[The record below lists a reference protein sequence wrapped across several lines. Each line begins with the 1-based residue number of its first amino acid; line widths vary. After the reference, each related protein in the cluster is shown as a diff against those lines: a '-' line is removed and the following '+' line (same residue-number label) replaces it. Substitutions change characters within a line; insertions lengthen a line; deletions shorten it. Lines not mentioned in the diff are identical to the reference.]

1 MTTPSTE
8 TIINYLSDTFGS
20 NVQGSEL
27 HQACRHFDISYQTIT
42 KRLENYKV
50 DRGQWNLSQSVE
62 QIEKS
67 YHAPSASS
75 SQTFIPTVDDTF
87 VPFGSFSDIK
97 KIIKS
102 NLFYPT
108 FITGL
113 SGNGK
118 TFSVEQ
124 ACAQLNREFIRV
136 NITIET
142 DESDLIGSLRLS
154 DRGVIL

>member
-1 MTTPSTE
+1 M
-8 TIINYLSDTFGS
+8 L
-20 NVQGSEL
+20 
-27 HQACRHFDISYQTIT
+27 
-42 KRLENYKV
+42 
-50 DRGQWNLSQSVE
+50 DRGQWNLSQNVE

-67 YHAPSASS
+67 YQAPSASS
-75 SQTFIPTVDDTF
+75 SQTFIPTIDDTF

-97 KIIKS
+97 KIVKS

-154 DRGVIL
+154 DPRGNTVTTWHDGPVVQALKRGAILLLDEVDLASNKILCLQPVLEGKGLFIK